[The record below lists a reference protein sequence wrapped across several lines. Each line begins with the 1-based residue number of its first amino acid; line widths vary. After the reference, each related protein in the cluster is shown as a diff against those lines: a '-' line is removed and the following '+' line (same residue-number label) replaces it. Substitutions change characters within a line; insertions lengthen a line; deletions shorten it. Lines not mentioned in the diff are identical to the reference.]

1 MTAHEYL
8 IRRTTPDDWRQ
19 VRELRLEMIRDTPA
33 AYVETLEQAEAHDEA
48 EWRLRGARGHAEH
61 GISIVAVAPS
71 GRWVATMGGFVPD
84 AASGPLLVGVYVAPD
99 VRGREVGLADAMLTT
114 VEDWARTEADR
125 LTLHVHED
133 NARARAFY
141 LRRGFVAT
149 GRTLPYPLAP
159 EQREVEMVRD
169 LGSAV
174 PGTADPSPDSG
185 RDVADQPA
193 TDRPAADR
201 PATDRAAT
209 ERLADLRARPAEET
223 R

>member
-33 AYVETLEQAEAHDEA
+33 AYVETLEQAEVHDEA
-48 EWRLRGARGHAEH
+48 EWRRRGARGHAEH
-61 GISIVAVAPS
+61 GISVVAVAPS

-169 LGSAV
+169 LGSAE
-174 PGTADPSPDSG
+174 PGPADPRPDGG
-185 RDVADQPA
+185 RDVA
-193 TDRPAADR
+193 DRPAADR
-201 PATDRAAT
+201 PAT
-209 ERLADLRARPAEET
+209 ERLADRRARPAEET